1 MKRWLYKVQQ
11 MVAITEVEAR
21 ALGVVFFLLIL
32 GLGGRYGLQRWGVP
46 DPVEPLFIAHQTT
59 MTEPLST
66 GEADSSRVVDSVL
79 KVSSEPEGPEQR
91 APRTPRPPGPVN
103 LNTATSAELQ
113 RLPGIG
119 PAMAT
124 RIIEHRTQNGPFRTV
139 SDLLAV
145 KGIGEK
151 TLAKL
156 APLVTVGE

>member
-21 ALGVVFFLLIL
+21 ALGVVFFLLVL

-46 DPVEPLFIAHQTT
+46 DPVEPLFIAHQATL
-59 MTEPLST
+59 TESHSM
-66 GEADSSRVVDSVL
+66 GEADSSHVAGSVSQ
-79 KVSSEPEGPEQR
+79 SSPDPAGPEQR

-103 LNTATSAELQ
+103 VNTATSQELQ

-124 RIIEHRTQNGPFRTV
+124 RIIEHRTQHGPFRTV